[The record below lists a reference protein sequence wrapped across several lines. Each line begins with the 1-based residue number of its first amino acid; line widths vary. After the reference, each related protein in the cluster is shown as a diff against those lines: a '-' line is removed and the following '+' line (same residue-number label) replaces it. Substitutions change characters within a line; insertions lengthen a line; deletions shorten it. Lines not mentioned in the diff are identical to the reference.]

1 MKSAT
6 VTEHTVIDNEVGS
19 IYSGH
24 NTITVGGGCDRA
36 DNDGS
41 DPLIRPTIEPM
52 ELSERAEMG
61 RRVALRMSR
70 AGTAMCVCGD

>member
-6 VTEHTVIDNEVGS
+6 VTEHTVIDKEVGS

-24 NTITVGGGCDRA
+24 NTITVGGGGDCA
-36 DNDGS
+36 DNDRPDAHRPAQT
-41 DPLIRPTIEPM
+41 DP
-52 ELSERAEMG
+52 SKRAEMD